1 MRKILRLQGGL
12 PQSKITLTRSRCFN
26 FHFIY
31 LLATGKATLNLKKPM
46 KRGKYYRKKKKGG
59 LRMKNIN
66 RGIDRCYIIALSFIK
81 IGFVQSEVRL
91 AQSQIKSGHDTQAGG
106 PSGRS

>member
-46 KRGKYYRKKKKGG
+46 KKEEISHKEEKRW
-59 LRMKNIN
+59 
-66 RGIDRCYIIALSFIK
+66 A
-81 IGFVQSEVRL
+81 
-91 AQSQIKSGHDTQAGG
+91 
-106 PSGRS
+106 